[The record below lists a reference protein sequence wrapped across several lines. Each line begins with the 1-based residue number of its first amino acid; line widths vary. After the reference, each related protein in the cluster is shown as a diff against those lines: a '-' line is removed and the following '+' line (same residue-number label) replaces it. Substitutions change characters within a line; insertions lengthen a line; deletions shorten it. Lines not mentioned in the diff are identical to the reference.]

1 MFMMTKF
8 IFSLFE
14 FRGVNKE
21 FKVFLETEIMLISN
35 VSFIL
40 ASTHKIKLKFLL
52 LILKYNIFTKCMGKY
67 LLTIQ
72 AFFFVFLFW
81 LISETTANFDET
93 FTSS

>member
-40 ASTHKIKLKFLL
+40 ASTHINKIEVSV
-52 LILKYNIFTKCMGKY
+52 T
-67 LLTIQ
+67 
-72 AFFFVFLFW
+72 
-81 LISETTANFDET
+81 NFKVQY
-93 FTSS
+93 FH